1 MTILSEGGP
10 KTCPACGLIAPAS
23 TPRCD
28 CGYAFRGDLSALESP
43 GPKSIGG
50 WLILVALGVCA
61 APIRIIGQ
69 TTQLFP
75 VFEADTWK
83 ALTTPGEAAYHPLW
97 APWIIAELITNLVL
111 FAGSIVLACLFF
123 AKRRLFPRFAIYF
136 MLAERDRAGLRSFG
150 HTSDPRCCEG
160 HRNTGRPCFPQYSR
174 LKRNLDIL
182 SPSIEESSRHVCE

>member
-1 MTILSEGGP
+1 
-10 KTCPACGLIAPAS
+10 
-23 TPRCD
+23 
-28 CGYAFRGDLSALESP
+28 
-43 GPKSIGG
+43 
-50 WLILVALGVCA
+50 LILVALGVCA

-136 MLAERDRAGLRSFG
+136 MLASVTVQALDLLATLAIPDAAKDIGIQDVRAFLSILVSSAISISYLLRS
-150 HTSDPRCCEG
+150 
-160 HRNTGRPCFPQYSR
+160 
-174 LKRNLDIL
+174 KRVRATFVNDHGA
-182 SPSIEESSRHVCE
+182 PP